1 MMIFQLIVSDHMSA
15 DAGFI
20 IPPKITVEAI
30 TPKMHRLSFDRRRTP
45 LRYKTPASQP
55 IDPIANIC
63 HGVHGPWENS
73 IFETSMVIAPTKNPV
88 SPPKATPARIVIAT
102 TGLNSGSM
110 KNAARPA
117 TFSATSTAI
126 STSSRACGLRPS
138 KMRKNGS
145 IHSSRMSSE
154 MK

>member
-1 MMIFQLIVSDHMSA
+1 MIVD
-15 DAGFI
+15 
-20 IPPKITVEAI
+20 AI
-30 TPKMHRLSFDRRRTP
+30 TPKIQRLSRPRRRTP
-45 LRYKTPASQP
+45 LRYKMPASQP
-55 IDPIANIC
+55 MIPIANIC

-110 KNAARPA
+110 KKTARPA
-117 TFSATSTAI
+117 TFSATRTAM
-126 STSSRACGLRPS
+126 STSSRACGFLPS
-138 KMRKNGS
+138 KIRKNGS

>member
-1 MMIFQLIVSDHMSA
+1 MMPM
-15 DAGFI
+15 
-20 IPPKITVEAI
+20 
-30 TPKMHRLSFDRRRTP
+30 
-45 LRYKTPASQP
+45 
-55 IDPIANIC
+55 ANIC
-63 HGVHGPWENS
+63 HGVHGPCENS

-88 SPPKATPARIVIAT
+88 SPPKATPAKIVMAT

-117 TFSATSTAI
+117 TFSATRTAI
-126 STSSRACGLRPS
+126 KTSSRACGFLPS

-145 IHSSRMSSE
+145 IHSSKISSE

>member
-30 TPKMHRLSFDRRRTP
+30 TPKMHRLSFNRRRTP

-73 IFETSMVIAPTKNPV
+73 IFETSMVH
-88 SPPKATPARIVIAT
+88 
-102 TGLNSGSM
+102 
-110 KNAARPA
+110 
-117 TFSATSTAI
+117 
-126 STSSRACGLRPS
+126 RAD
-138 KMRKNGS
+138 
-145 IHSSRMSSE
+145 
-154 MK
+154 